1 MSNIRIAYFD
11 IAKFVAMMMVIL
23 GHFGVPDI
31 NRFVFSFHVP
41 LFFLISGYF
50 FKPNKNTW
58 SLVKLK
64 ARQLLIPYI
73 FVMFSVIF
81 IYIVDAAIKG
91 ISVNTI
97 TNGVVS
103 YLIGYAYGSGYID
116 NVCGHSIQI
125 VGPIWFCLAL
135 FFDFI
140 WLNLILKTKRPFV
153 WTIVVFTIGYISSK
167 YIWLPLSLQSSFTAL
182 LFFYS
187 GYLANKYNIFWKNYS
202 LPHVFPLLCIWGIG
216 LSYGS
221 QFLIVQNE
229 AVFLLSDII
238 VALAA
243 CYLVILYCKW
253 YEKEFKSAQ
262 IMAFLGK
269 YTIVMLCLHSID
281 VNIMPWNEYFK
292 TPNTSGNIILLKIL
306 ITFIKFLFPIFGAII
321 VSKSTTLKK
330 LFALKY

>member
-1 MSNIRIAYFD
+1 MNNTRIAYFD

-50 FKPNKNTW
+50 FKPNQNTW
-58 SLVKLK
+58 SLVKQK
-64 ARQLLIPYI
+64 SRQLLLPYLL
-73 FVMFSVIF
+73 VMFSVIF
-81 IYIVDAAIKG
+81 IYIFDAIINGSSTKTISNG
-91 ISVNTI
+91 IV
-97 TNGVVS
+97 G

-116 NVCGHSIQI
+116 NVYGHSIQI

-140 WLNLILKTKRPFV
+140 LLNLILKIKYPFLG
-153 WTIVVFTIGYISSK
+153 VFSVFCVGYFSSK

-182 LFFYS
+182 LFFYF
-187 GYLANKYNIFWKNYS
+187 GYLAKKYDIFRKNSS
-202 LPHVFPLLCIWGIG
+202 LPRIFPLLCIWGIG
-216 LSYGS
+216 LGYGS

-229 AVFLLSDII
+229 SVFLLNDII

-243 CYLVILYCKW
+243 SYLVILYCKW

-262 IMAFLGK
+262 VMAFLGK

-292 TPNTSGNIILLKIL
+292 TPNISGNVILLKIL

-330 LFALKY
+330 FFALKY